1 MFSCV
6 EHMHTFAYMLSK
18 SPLFPPYHFPL
29 CSFSPSCTLLPALIC
44 SAFHLGRGL
53 WVQRQRESRGRG
65 EGGVA
70 TRGHEEREEPE
81 SPYLRWYAA
90 CTHRGH
96 CSVEAPVISLRSVW
110 PSFFCSSF
118 PPPCSLTSCS
128 SRQKISTHRGADG
141 SEGLGWIFPDR
152 LSVPMSSG
160 LRVFACT
167 CWQNMN
173 PCIARRQSRTGRVKE
188 REKGAR
194 TSGPHDETMRLWQ
207 RP

>member
-110 PSFFCSSF
+110 PSFFFAPLSLPPAPWLPAAADRRF
-118 PPPCSLTSCS
+118 PPTAGPMAPRDSVGFSLTGCLFQWAVACECLPA
-128 SRQKISTHRGADG
+128 RVGKI
-141 SEGLGWIFPDR
+141 WIP
-152 LSVPMSSG
+152 
-160 LRVFACT
+160 A
-167 CWQNMN
+167 
-173 PCIARRQSRTGRVKE
+173 
-188 REKGAR
+188 
-194 TSGPHDETMRLWQ
+194 
-207 RP
+207 